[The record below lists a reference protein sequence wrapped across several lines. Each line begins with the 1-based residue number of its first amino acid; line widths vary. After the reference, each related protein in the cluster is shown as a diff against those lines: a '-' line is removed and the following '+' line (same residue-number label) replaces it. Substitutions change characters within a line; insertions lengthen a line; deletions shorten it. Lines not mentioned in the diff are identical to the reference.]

1 MTCSNDQVFVEK
13 ILRIQPNVKKIYLL
27 LRVTDTKSMDHRFRH
42 EIIGKD
48 LFRLLKET
56 LGANFN
62 CFVSEKLSV
71 VSGDISQQNLGLKD
85 SILMDEI
92 HNQIDVI
99 VNVAAT
105 TNFNERYDVALG
117 INTLGVKNVLNFA
130 QECNKL
136 MMLLHVSTA
145 YVCGEGE
152 GLISED
158 PHHMGMSLNGVPGL
172 DIEKEMKLVKQKLNQ
187 LQLEGA
193 TQHEIK
199 LAMKDLGMER
209 ATLYGWPNTYVFTK
223 AMGEMLFTTSKRNIS
238 IVIIRPTIITSTYKE
253 PFSGWIEGVRTI
265 DSIAVAYGTGTL
277 PCFIGDMKGVTDV
290 IPGDMVV
297 NAMLAAITAHAN
309 QHSDDITIYHV
320 GSSVSN
326 PVTLHNICKSA
337 FRYFTAKPWIN
348 RDGKPV
354 KVKKLIM
361 LNNLATFRIY
371 MFICYLLPLMVL
383 NLVNK
388 VFYKNFQEVY
398 TNSSRKIH
406 AIIRMAELYK
416 PYGFFNG
423 IFDNMNT
430 VKLLAAA
437 RQGMDPEEMGL
448 FNFDPKVIDW
458 DDYFINIHFP
468 GVVKSAFKS

>member
-1 MTCSNDQVFVEK
+1 
-13 ILRIQPNVKKIYLL
+13 
-27 LRVTDTKSMDHRFRH
+27 MDHRFRH

-199 LAMKDLGMER
+199 LAMKDLGME
-209 ATLYGWPNTYVFTK
+209 
-223 AMGEMLFTTSKRNIS
+223 
-238 IVIIRPTIITSTYKE
+238 
-253 PFSGWIEGVRTI
+253 RTI